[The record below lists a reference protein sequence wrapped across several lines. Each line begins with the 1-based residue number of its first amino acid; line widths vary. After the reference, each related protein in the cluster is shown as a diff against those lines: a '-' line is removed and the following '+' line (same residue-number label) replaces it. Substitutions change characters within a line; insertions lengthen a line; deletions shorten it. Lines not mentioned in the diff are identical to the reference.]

1 MKYKLKRRKRVDN
14 SYPGKDK
21 TTINITLKAR
31 RKGFNE
37 IHRIL
42 WYKQM
47 LEQGSWL
54 NVNE

>member
-1 MKYKLKRRKRVDN
+1 MKYKLKRRKRIGN

-21 TTINITLKAR
+21 TTTNITLKAR

-37 IHRIL
+37 IHRML
-42 WYKQM
+42 QYKQM